1 MNINSI
7 LDNVGKVIVGKD
19 DVVVKV
25 LTSILAG
32 GHILLEDV
40 PGTGKTML
48 AKTIAK
54 SIDCEFKRIQFTPD
68 LLPSDITGL
77 HIYNQK
83 SGEFVLSK
91 GPGIAII
98 SRPTEH
104 TQVIAS
110 SFSIVSDPALTASI
124 IP

>member
-48 AKTIAK
+48 AKTVAK

-83 SGEFVLSK
+83 SAEFVLSK
-91 GPGIAII
+91 LPCVCQYYTC
-98 SRPTEH
+98 R
-104 TQVIAS
+104 
-110 SFSIVSDPALTASI
+110 
-124 IP
+124 

>member
-40 PGTGKTML
+40 SGTGKTML

-54 SIDCEFKRIQFTPD
+54 SIDCEFKKNTVYTRPA
-68 LLPSDITGL
+68 SVR
-77 HIYNQK
+77 YNRT
-83 SGEFVLSK
+83 SY
-91 GPGIAII
+91 I
-98 SRPTEH
+98 
-104 TQVIAS
+104 
-110 SFSIVSDPALTASI
+110 
-124 IP
+124 

>member
-48 AKTIAK
+48 AKTV
-54 SIDCEFKRIQFTPD
+54 
-68 LLPSDITGL
+68 G
-77 HIYNQK
+77 
-83 SGEFVLSK
+83 VL
-91 GPGIAII
+91 
-98 SRPTEH
+98 T
-104 TQVIAS
+104 
-110 SFSIVSDPALTASI
+110 VSLKEYSLRQTFFRQI
-124 IP
+124 